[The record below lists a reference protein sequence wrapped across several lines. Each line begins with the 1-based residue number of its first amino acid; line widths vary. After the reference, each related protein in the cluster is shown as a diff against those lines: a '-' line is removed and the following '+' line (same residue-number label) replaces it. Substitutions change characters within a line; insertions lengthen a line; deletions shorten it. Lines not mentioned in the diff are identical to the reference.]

1 MKLIKA
7 FLFSLCFLTLSQ
19 ICFSQNKAALKTDS
33 ICKTID
39 SLSFTFKKVA
49 IKGLG
54 RQKLN
59 SIKLFYIDTLN
70 HTFRK
75 VLYQQMSDKIINTYY
90 YKDRQLIKLEISK
103 KVGTNLK
110 ILSVYNFQQG
120 QVIYKSDKQHLVKD
134 LKVYL
139 DNAKEY
145 LDDLVIIH

>member
-1 MKLIKA
+1 MKPIKY
-7 FLFSLCFLTLSQ
+7 FLFALFFLTLSQ
-19 ICFSQNKAALKTDS
+19 GSFAQNTAALKIDS
-33 ICKTID
+33 ICETMD

-75 VLYQQMSDKIINTYY
+75 VLYQQMDDKIINSYY
-90 YKDRQLIKLEISK
+90 YKDQQLIKLELSK
-103 KVGTNLK
+103 KIGTNVK
-110 ILSVYNFQQG
+110 NLSVFYFQKR
-120 QVIYKSDKQHLVKD
+120 QVIYKVDKQHLVKN
-134 LKVYL
+134 LKPYL

-145 LDDLVIIH
+145 LDDPVIIH